1 MLLPRQVWALTKKN
15 LVIAVIRRPIST
27 FIRAFLVPLL
37 IVLLVGYSQD
47 FFSSDEHHGVGP
59 ELTVPSLEDALHS
72 DNSRLLVGLFDNG
85 FKNGNVSKIIS
96 SLSETIRKA
105 GKTPRL
111 FADFVE
117 LSSECAA
124 QAQGIFPCFAGVAFW
139 SSSSEPSSTSTWNYT
154 IRSDSNLGLTD
165 VNSGKYNA
173 QTYMLPLQKAI
184 DDQIVSISGKGSLP
198 PKIESILFTD
208 DTDKDRLS
216 KTKSQ
221 YLEFCVDIFGAI
233 FSFAMVGIIYHMT
246 GFIAVER
253 EMGVSQL
260 IDSMIPGGSSSRARF
275 VRFASTYISFTAIYL
290 PSWLAVGIV
299 IATVVFTRSSAA
311 ISIIY
316 HLLVGLALVSFSL
329 LGAVFF
335 RKAQL
340 SGSIMTVIGVV
351 LAILPQVLYKETQS
365 IAIALSLLFPTSNY
379 TYYITT
385 CARFELND
393 MRMSL
398 KGVAPE
404 DAWRIKGYLSW
415 VFLIIQIFLYPVLA
429 FGIEA
434 LLFGTASKG
443 RKFATPADAR
453 APTVDLKNFSKTYKP
468 FGWSSLFKG
477 RKTVYAVKDLDLK
490 AYDGQILALLG
501 PNGSGKSTTLN
512 AIAGTI
518 TTTGGSISIDPAG
531 GLAFAPQANV
541 IWGELTVKE
550 HIRIFTSLKS
560 LGTYHLVTETDAL
573 IKACDLDNKRDAKSK
588 TLSGGQKRKLQL
600 AMMFAGGSAV
610 CCVDEVSTG
619 LDPISRRKIWDI
631 LLAERGRRTIIMTT
645 HFLDEADFLADDVA
659 IIFKG
664 MLKAAGSTA
673 ALKSQYGN
681 GYTVTLSDATDVDI
695 PLSSDL
701 ITRDDTHNQ
710 TIFRLP
716 DGAHAAE
723 LVRVLEQKGFHDYQV
738 SGPTMEEL
746 FLKLTGETYDPR
758 TTAEHKIK
766 SKSSKKKAKTST
778 EEEKEAAVTIDDV
791 SISQLK
797 DGRPISATKQ
807 WSILVRKRFSILRRS
822 WVPYFV
828 AVAVAIVGAGIAPML
843 IKSYKLPLTCP
854 VPEVFTDISN
864 YRSDL
869 SAGTWRLLT
878 VMGPSSKIPDSALE
892 QIANTY
898 SSKYTAYPQYS
909 GFTNTSELKD
919 SIHMVETLDE
929 FKDYVSKFQNTL
941 YPGGIFMSDPPTLA
955 YSISY
960 DNNGYDGVLMQ
971 NMLNIIVSGVP
982 ISTGFADFQQI
993 SMPDIVDFNV
1003 LAFIIYFG
1011 LIMVAY
1017 PAFFAL
1023 YPTTERIRNVR
1034 SMQYSNGVRPLPL
1047 WLSHLAFD
1055 SCFIIVISAV
1065 CTGLLSIATPAWFS
1079 IGCLFVVM
1087 LLYGITA
1094 ALLSYVISMF
1104 APSSVAAWALA
1115 TFSQLVLYFVYF
1127 GGLIGIKSNSL
1138 FIDLLGEI
1146 DKMHWTVGLI
1156 SPAVNLLQ
1164 ALCIGLSQF
1173 ALLCHKEGTS
1183 NPAAITLYGGPIL
1196 YLILQ
1201 AIFLFLLLLWWDSG
1215 FVLHSPFARTPIHSK
1230 DPEAYNILPSN
1241 AVELS
1246 HLPSPI
1252 DSTNPALR
1260 VANITKRFHKNL
1272 AVDDVSFAVHSSSI
1286 YALLGPN
1293 GAGKSTLISL
1303 IRGDLAPSPST
1314 PHPAIHVANIPA
1326 LTHLAAARA
1335 KLGVCPQF
1343 DAADNLSVTETLTFF
1358 ARIRGV
1364 ADVAHN
1370 VAAVIAACG
1379 LGPWATQI
1387 AARLSGGTKRKLSLA
1402 VALVGNP
1409 AVLLLDEP
1417 SSALDA
1423 SAKRTLWRT
1432 LQSVAK
1438 GRAVVLTTHSMEEAD
1453 ALADRIG
1460 IVSRRML
1467 AQGTREEMRREAGDA
1482 YFVHVVM
1489 RSAPHSGEGEM
1500 EAVKGWVLDVVPGAK
1515 IERATRGGQV
1525 RFEVSMENAQ
1535 GLGVEGLFGLLER
1548 EKDRLGVEFYSVGRA
1563 TLDHCFVEIVR
1574 KYGGQEDEQ

>member
-15 LVIAVIRRPIST
+15 LVIAVLRRPIST

-59 ELTVPSLEDALHS
+59 QLTIPSLEDALHT
-72 DNSRLLVGLFDNG
+72 DNDRPIVGFFDSG
-85 FKNGNVSKIIS
+85 FKNGNVSKVIS
-96 SLSETIRKA
+96 SLSDTIRKA
-105 GKTPRL
+105 GKTPRM
-111 FADFVE
+111 FADYVA

-124 QAQGIFPCFAGVAFW
+124 QAQGISPCFAGIAFW
-139 SSSSEPSSTSTWNYT
+139 SSSSEPSSTSIWNYT
-154 IRSDSNLGLTD
+154 IRSDPNLGLTD
-165 VNSGKYNA
+165 VNSGRYNA
-173 QTYMLPLQKAI
+173 QTYMLPLQNAI
-184 DDQIVSISGKGSLP
+184 DNQILSISGKSSLP
-198 PKIESILFTD
+198 PKVESILYTD
-208 DTDKDRLS
+208 DTDRDRLN
-216 KTKSQ
+216 KTKTQ
-221 YLEFCVDIFGAI
+221 YLQFCVDIFGAI
-233 FSFAMVGIIYHMT
+233 FSFALVGIVYHLT
-246 GFIAVER
+246 GFVAVER

-290 PSWLAVGIV
+290 PSWFAVGIV

-311 ISIIY
+311 ISIVY
-316 HLLVGLALVSFSL
+316 HLLAGLALISFSL
-329 LGAVFF
+329 LGSVFF

-340 SGSIMTVIGVV
+340 SGSIMTVIAVV
-351 LAILPQVLYKETQS
+351 LAILPQVLYKQTRS
-365 IAIALSLLFPTSNY
+365 LTLALSLLFPTSNY

-385 CARFELND
+385 CARFELNN
-393 MRMSL
+393 MKMSL
-398 KGVAPE
+398 TGVAPE

-415 VFLIIQIFLYPVLA
+415 VFLVIQIFLYPVLA
-429 FGIEA
+429 FGIEV

-443 RKFATPADAR
+443 RRFATPTDAR
-453 APTVDLKNFSKTYKP
+453 AATVDLKNFSKTYKP

-477 RKTVYAVKDLDLK
+477 RKTVHAVKDLDLK

-531 GLAFAPQANV
+531 GLGFAPQANV

-550 HIRIFTSLKS
+550 HIRTFISLKS
-560 LGTYHLVTETDAL
+560 LGTYHLDTETDAL

-645 HFLDEADFLADDVA
+645 HFLDEADYLADDVA

-664 MLKAAGSTA
+664 ALKAAGSTA

-681 GYTVTLSDATDVDI
+681 GYTVTLSDATDIDI

-723 LVRVLEQKGFHDYQV
+723 LVGVLEAKGISDYQV

-766 SKSSKKKAKTST
+766 TKSSKKTAKIAT
-778 EEEKEAAVTIDDV
+778 EEEKEATVTIDDD
-791 SISQLK
+791 SIGHLK

-828 AVAVAIVGAGIAPML
+828 AVAVAIVGAGIAPLL
-843 IKSYKLPLTCP
+843 IKSYKLPLQCP
-854 VPEVFTDISN
+854 VPEVFTDVSD

-869 SAGTWRLLT
+869 SSGSHYGLLM
-878 VMGPSSKIPDSALE
+878 VMGPSSKIPDSALK
-892 QIANTY
+892 QISDTY
-898 SSKYTAYPQYS
+898 ASKYTEYPEYS
-909 GFTNTSELKD
+909 GFNNVTELKD
-919 SIHMVETLDE
+919 GIHMVETLDE
-929 FKDYVSKFQNTL
+929 FKAYISKLQNTIN
-941 YPGGIFMSDPPTLA
+941 PGGIFMSDPPTVA

-960 DNNGYDGVLMQ
+960 DHNGYDGVFVL
-971 NMLNIIVSGVP
+971 NMLNILVGGVS

-993 SMPDIVDFNV
+993 SMPDIVDFRA
-1003 LAFIIYFG
+1003 LTFIIYFG
-1011 LIMVAY
+1011 LIMAAY

-1055 SCFIIVISAV
+1055 SCFIVVISAV
-1065 CTGLLSIATPAWFS
+1065 CTGLLSIATPAWFG
-1079 IGCLFVVM
+1079 IGCIFVVL

-1104 APSSVAAWALA
+1104 APSAVAAWALA
-1115 TFSQLVLYFVYF
+1115 TFGQVVLYFAYF

-1183 NPAAITLYGGPIL
+1183 NPGAITLYGGPIL

-1201 AIFLFLLLLWWDSG
+1201 GTFLFLLLLWWDSG
-1215 FVLHSPFARTPIHSK
+1215 FALHSPFARTPIQTK
-1230 DPEAYNILPSN
+1230 DPEALNIIHDD

-1246 HLPSPI
+1246 HITTPT
-1252 DSTNPALR
+1252 STALR
-1260 VANITKRFHKNL
+1260 VANITKKFGKNL

-1303 IRGDLAPSPST
+1303 IRGDLSPSPSN
-1314 PHPAIHVANIPA
+1314 PHPSIHVANIPA
-1326 LTHLAAARA
+1326 LTHIAAARS

-1364 ADVAHN
+1364 RDVPHN
-1370 VAAVIAACG
+1370 VAVVVAACG
-1379 LGPWATQI
+1379 LGPWEKQL

-1489 RSAPHSGEGEM
+1489 KSAPHSSEAEM
-1500 EAVKGWVLDVVPGAK
+1500 EAVKAWVLGVVPGAR

-1525 RFEVSMENAQ
+1525 RFEVPMDNAQ
-1535 GLGVEGLFGLLER
+1535 GLAVEGLFGLLER
-1548 EKDRLGVEFYSVGRA
+1548 EKERLGVEFYSVGRA
-1563 TLDHCFVEIVR
+1563 TLDHVFVEIVR
-1574 KYGGQEDEQ
+1574 KYGGQEDGE